1 MRDPSFLNTPRSEE
15 TDMSE
20 TVHIIGHY
28 TQTLCGRPITTDM
41 VLTRLYA
48 PRPPGPNYCAK
59 CEREAAATR

>member
-1 MRDPSFLNTPRSEE
+1 
-15 TDMSE
+15 MSE